1 MCLKNIFMKGG
12 KIVSTRGRTQENT
25 KVFFA
30 DDNDLT
36 GGIPVI
42 VLINSATASAPEILA
57 GALQDNKRAIIV
69 GTRSFG
75 KGSVQK
81 VIPLSAAVVAFTDTF
96 EGLKIYIG
104 FKIDVVV
111 YGFGSSSNDDT

>member
-1 MCLKNIFMKGG
+1 MVPALVI
-12 KIVSTRGRTQENT
+12 
-25 KVFFA
+25 A
-30 DDNDLT
+30 DLYIEYPSIED
-36 GGIPVI
+36 VI
-42 VLINSATASAPEILA
+42 LN
-57 GALQDNKRAIIV
+57 
-69 GTRSFG
+69 
-75 KGSVQK
+75 K